1 MRKIA
6 YHSQEIFGSL
16 KNSIKEEYIA
26 YKAKKKTILWFVYQK
41 NKF

>member
-26 YKAKKKTILWFVYQK
+26 YKAKKNDFVVRLPK
-41 NKF
+41 K